1 MLPATARLG
10 NHSEEQTSMS
20 LVIRVIVGF
29 VIGAVGM
36 SLAMTSR
43 IARDG
48 TRSISFSSAA
58 AFAQDDSGEAA
69 PAMPEAAPPIP
80 ESPPPMPEAAPP
92 IAAPQGAAESA
103 PDNSYNSGSAAAQAQ
118 SQEDQAR
125 QAVEMQQQAD
135 QLREQQEQMKQMINN
150 MR

>member
-69 PAMPEAAPPIP
+69 PAMPEGAPPMPEAAPPIP
-80 ESPPPMPEAAPP
+80 ESPPPMPEAAPH
-92 IAAPQGAAESA
+92 IAAPHG
-103 PDNSYNSGSAAAQAQ
+103 
-118 SQEDQAR
+118 
-125 QAVEMQQQAD
+125 
-135 QLREQQEQMKQMINN
+135 
-150 MR
+150 